1 MCFAS
6 ICFFR
11 VQAEIT
17 SDQISAL
24 LTATNNEVEGYYP
37 IIMASFLSNPEKV
50 AELITTPGGSGGG
63 GGGGGSGAGAGDGA
77 EEAVEEEKAEEE
89 EIGDAPV
96 VDMFGGGDGG
106 GDY

>member
-1 MCFAS
+1 MPIFVS
-6 ICFFR
+6 R

-17 SDQISAL
+17 SDQINAL

-37 IIMASFLSNPEKV
+37 IIMAGFLSNPEKI
-50 AELITTPGGSGGG
+50 AELITSPGGSGGG
-63 GGGGGSGAGAGDGA
+63 GGGAGAGGGADGGAA
-77 EEAVEEEKAEEE
+77 EAEEEEKAEEE